1 MQIWVE
7 NEENLGPNQNSISRL
22 WTGSSDDVVEVSIDV
37 PSDQDEAIS
46 LIGLVPWILVRC
58 SDWTMIPLENLIAC
72 SRGTQTRIAAAI
84 DKEIE
89 NFAYLIVKDKLLN
102 NQIFQG
108 WMFSSSPS
116 LSSLEHPIND
126 IWLLNC
132 INKKAK

>member
-1 MQIWVE
+1 MNSNFFLLIIFYFFL
-7 NEENLGPNQNSISRL
+7 NFLAFAENLAEIRAIDRT
-22 WTGSSDDVVEVSIDV
+22 TGRSFKLKVPIDTEVTFSN
-37 PSDQDEAIS
+37 
-46 LIGLVPWILVRC
+46 LVLNIKHCYKNP
-58 SDWTMIPLENLIAC
+58 
-72 SRGTQTRIAAAI
+72 I

-102 NQIFQG
+102 KLIFQG

-132 INKKAK
+132 IDKKAK

>member
-1 MQIWVE
+1 MNSKSFLLIIFYFFFNFLVFAE
-7 NEENLGPNQNSISRL
+7 NSAEIRAIDRITGRSFKLKVPIDTEVTFSNLVLNIKYCYKNP
-22 WTGSSDDVVEVSIDV
+22 
-37 PSDQDEAIS
+37 
-46 LIGLVPWILVRC
+46 
-58 SDWTMIPLENLIAC
+58 
-72 SRGTQTRIAAAI
+72 I

-102 NQIFQG
+102 NIIFQG

>member
-1 MQIWVE
+1 MSSKSFLLIIFYFCYNFFVFA
-7 NEENLGPNQNSISRL
+7 ENLAEIRAIDRI
-22 WTGSSDDVVEVSIDV
+22 TGRSFKLKVPIDTEVTFSN
-37 PSDQDEAIS
+37 
-46 LIGLVPWILVRC
+46 LVLNIKYCYKNP
-58 SDWTMIPLENLIAC
+58 
-72 SRGTQTRIAAAI
+72 I

-102 NQIFQG
+102 NLIFQG

-132 INKKAK
+132 INKKPK

>member
-1 MQIWVE
+1 MNSKSFLLIFFYFFF
-7 NEENLGPNQNSISRL
+7 NFLIFAENLAEIRAIDRI
-22 WTGSSDDVVEVSIDV
+22 TGRSFKLKVPIDTEVTFSH
-37 PSDQDEAIS
+37 
-46 LIGLVPWILVRC
+46 LVINIKYCYKNP
-58 SDWTMIPLENLIAC
+58 
-72 SRGTQTRIAAAI
+72 I

-102 NQIFQG
+102 NLIFEG

>member
-1 MQIWVE
+1 MSGKSFLLIIFYFCYNFFVFA
-7 NEENLGPNQNSISRL
+7 ENLAEIRAIDRI
-22 WTGSSDDVVEVSIDV
+22 TGRSFKLKVPIGTEVTFSN
-37 PSDQDEAIS
+37 
-46 LIGLVPWILVRC
+46 LVLDIKYCYKNP
-58 SDWTMIPLENLIAC
+58 
-72 SRGTQTRIAAAI
+72 I

-102 NQIFQG
+102 KLIFQG

>member
-1 MQIWVE
+1 MNSKSFLLIIFYFFITVLVFA
-7 NEENLGPNQNSISRL
+7 ENLAEIRAIDRI
-22 WTGSSDDVVEVSIDV
+22 TGRSFNLKVPLDTEVTFSN
-37 PSDQDEAIS
+37 
-46 LIGLVPWILVRC
+46 LVLNIKYCYKNP
-58 SDWTMIPLENLIAC
+58 
-72 SRGTQTRIAAAI
+72 I

-89 NFAYLIVKDKLLN
+89 NFAYLTVKDKLLN
-102 NQIFQG
+102 KQIFQG

>member
-1 MQIWVE
+1 MNIKLFLLIIFCFILNFLAFAESLAEIRAIDRITGRSFKIKVPINKE
-7 NEENLGPNQNSISRL
+7 VTFSNLVLNIKYCYKNP
-22 WTGSSDDVVEVSIDV
+22 
-37 PSDQDEAIS
+37 
-46 LIGLVPWILVRC
+46 
-58 SDWTMIPLENLIAC
+58 
-72 SRGTQTRIAAAI
+72 I

-89 NFAYLIVKDKLLN
+89 NYAYLIVKDKLLN
-102 NQIFQG
+102 KLIFQG

>member
-1 MQIWVE
+1 MNSKSFLLIIFYFFITVLVFA
-7 NEENLGPNQNSISRL
+7 ENLAEIRAIDRI
-22 WTGSSDDVVEVSIDV
+22 TGRSYNLKVPLDTEVTFSN
-37 PSDQDEAIS
+37 
-46 LIGLVPWILVRC
+46 LVLNIKYCYKNP
-58 SDWTMIPLENLIAC
+58 
-72 SRGTQTRIAAAI
+72 I

-89 NFAYLIVKDKLLN
+89 NFAYLTVKDKLLN

>member
-1 MQIWVE
+1 MNIKSFLLIIFYLFFTVLVFA
-7 NEENLGPNQNSISRL
+7 ENLAEIRAIDRI
-22 WTGSSDDVVEVSIDV
+22 TGRSFNLKVPIDTEVTFSN
-37 PSDQDEAIS
+37 
-46 LIGLVPWILVRC
+46 LVLNIKYCYKNP
-58 SDWTMIPLENLIAC
+58 
-72 SRGTQTRIAAAI
+72 I

>member
-1 MQIWVE
+1 MNSKSFLLIIFHFFLNFLVFAE
-7 NEENLGPNQNSISRL
+7 NIAEIRAIDRI
-22 WTGSSDDVVEVSIDV
+22 TGRSFKLKVPINTEVIFS
-37 PSDQDEAIS
+37 
-46 LIGLVPWILVRC
+46 
-58 SDWTMIPLENLIAC
+58 NLILDIKHC
-72 SRGTQTRIAAAI
+72 YKNPI

-102 NQIFQG
+102 KLIFQG

>member
-1 MQIWVE
+1 MNSSFFLQIILYFFLSFLVLAE
-7 NEENLGPNQNSISRL
+7 NIAEIRAIDRITGRSFKLKVPIDTEVTFSNLVLNIKYCYKNP
-22 WTGSSDDVVEVSIDV
+22 
-37 PSDQDEAIS
+37 
-46 LIGLVPWILVRC
+46 
-58 SDWTMIPLENLIAC
+58 
-72 SRGTQTRIAAAI
+72 I

-89 NFAYLIVKDKLLN
+89 NFAYLTVKDKLLN
-102 NQIFQG
+102 NIIFQG